1 MWPRWLVVTM
11 VCLVLALLAA
21 VISFSINPQDQ
32 TLESTQP
39 TPTPVPT
46 WTTFVPVMSPQCAA
60 MLEAADT
67 LYDTSTTNEQQ
78 LLKIADLAVK
88 GAQQGNAD
96 KLIEA
101 GKTVEKAQSLT
112 PKLQKARTKFLNQY
126 RKCAES

>member
-32 TLESTQP
+32 TLESAQP
-39 TPTPVPT
+39 TPIPT
-46 WTTFVPVMSPQCAA
+46 ETYTTFVPQMPAECYD

-96 KLIEA
+96 KLLEA
-101 GKTVEKAQSLT
+101 GKTIEKAQSLT
-112 PKLQKARTKFLNQY
+112 PKLQKARTKFLDQY
-126 RKCAES
+126 RKCADR